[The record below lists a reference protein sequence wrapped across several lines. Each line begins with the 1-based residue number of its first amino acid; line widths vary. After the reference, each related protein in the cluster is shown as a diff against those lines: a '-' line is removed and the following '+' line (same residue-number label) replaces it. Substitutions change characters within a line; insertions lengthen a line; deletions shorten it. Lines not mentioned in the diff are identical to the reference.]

1 MFWSR
6 GASSTK
12 QSQQQAQHP
21 SLEDAPTCRIL
32 VVGNPGVGK
41 SSFVHLLG
49 NGTVMANPRWTCGC
63 QLEVVAHMFENE
75 VFVMELWDVGA
86 SPKFKKS
93 RRVFYKLG
101 QSSTATPSQEPNS
114 SGIDG
119 LILVHDLANKKS
131 FANLTGW
138 MREVMREIST
148 TNEVVWD
155 HDLFFNGGD
164 NSLPVLLVGTKADL
178 VPIQSRV
185 RSFPTYRISASY
197 ASTVTN

>member
-1 MFWSR
+1 
-6 GASSTK
+6 
-12 QSQQQAQHP
+12 
-21 SLEDAPTCRIL
+21 
-32 VVGNPGVGK
+32 
-41 SSFVHLLG
+41 
-49 NGTVMANPRWTCGC
+49 
-63 QLEVVAHMFENE
+63 
-75 VFVMELWDVGA
+75 MELWDVGA

-101 QSSTATPSQEPNS
+101 QTSSSVPTQEPN

-119 LILVHDLANKKS
+119 LILVHDLANRKS

-178 VPIQSRV
+178 VPSSSRV
-185 RSFPTYRISASY
+185 RLCLLLIFVSFSLNQTLLANSSY
-197 ASTVTN
+197 LNPSIAID

>member
-6 GASSTK
+6 GASSSK
-12 QSQQQAQHP
+12 QSQQQAPHP
-21 SLEDAPTCRIL
+21 SLEDASTCRIL

-49 NGTVMANPRWTCGC
+49 NGTVMANPRWTCGA
-63 QLEVVAHMFENE
+63 QLEVVAHAFENE

-101 QSSTATPSQEPNS
+101 QSSSTMPSQESNS

-178 VPIQSRV
+178 VPIHLRV
-185 RSFPTYRISASY
+185 RLLIPTKPKPAHSMKIR
-197 ASTVTN
+197 